1 VDPVTC
7 REGENVEECERA
19 RRNISFAAFPSS
31 IGKERPLELFPGA
44 DLALK
49 DESEEGIEDSCGISK
64 PESSGPIAA

>member
-19 RRNISFAAFPSS
+19 MQKHQVRRIPIVNGEGAS
-31 IGKERPLELFPGA
+31 IGILPQA

-49 DESEEGIEDSCGISK
+49 DESERVSK
-64 PESSGPIAA
+64 TVAEFRNRNPVVR